1 MISFFFRLKVLK
13 VTSYSISA
21 SLWNEKK
28 EGKMYIF
35 LVNLIVERQNI
46 KKTLYKLPVPIF
58 NSYYK
63 KDLLASFPTPSAPLA
78 TKTTTPLVKAICST
92 TEIEWRHKML
102 WGPAQDFLR
111 ILSSRLRHLPSLSE
125 VRAFSTASQAP
136 FMQFP
141 MRMNLASQEGRDV
154 TASVKIVQV
163 ANQTNVAFL

>member
-1 MISFFFRLKVLK
+1 M
-13 VTSYSISA
+13 TSYSISA

-58 NSYYK
+58 NFYYK

-102 WGPAQDFLR
+102 HLLSYEDLHRTSYEYLVADCDTYRLCQKSGPSPR
-111 ILSSRLRHLPSLSE
+111 PRRLPSCSFRCGWIWPRKRGEMWRPLS
-125 VRAFSTASQAP
+125 
-136 FMQFP
+136 
-141 MRMNLASQEGRDV
+141 
-154 TASVKIVQV
+154 K
-163 ANQTNVAFL
+163 